1 MLDPILSGKGH
12 SSPLLFLLWIHSASS
27 WLNGFGK
34 PEAAASDN
42 EDNAALETVNERG
55 GKS

>member
-1 MLDPILSGKGH
+1 MLAPILSGKGH
-12 SSPLLFLLWIHSASS
+12 SSPLLFLPWIHSASS

-34 PEAAASDN
+34 LEAAASDN